1 MSFAQ
6 NAGGV
11 GKVRAAHKRKRS
23 REGTTRALKLKGG
36 RTGKTKGKGPK
47 GTGQVRAH
55 QFYPTP
61 PEATQALLDR
71 YGTALGA
78 GVRIWEPATG
88 TGAMEDVLRAG
99 GATVVGTDL
108 YDHGRGG
115 GLAFQLAHWPE
126 GMEAGDAVVTNPPF
140 SEAEAFIRH
149 AVHDLRAGFVA
160 MLLKAAY
167 FHAAERGELF
177 TRFPPSAVHPLMW
190 RLDFTGEGSPAMEM
204 SWYVWDDACPES
216 TSYMCGGTT
225 YEPMARPRAACD
237 DLFSSAVVL

>member
-11 GKVRAAHKRKRS
+11 GKVRAAHKGRKPRKD
-23 REGTTRALKLKGG
+23 TTRSLKLKGG
-36 RTGKTKGKGPK
+36 RTGKSKGKGPK

-71 YGTALGA
+71 YSVTLGQGA
-78 GVRIWEPATG
+78 RVWEPATG
-88 TGAMEDVLRAG
+88 TGAMEDVLRFH

-115 GLAFQLAHWPE
+115 GVAFQLADWPE
-126 GMEAGDAVVTNPPF
+126 GMGPGDAVVTNPPF

-149 AVHDLRAGFVA
+149 AVHDLQAGFVA

-204 SWYVWDDACPES
+204 SWYVWHA
-216 TSYMCGGTT
+216 GGPSGAGTL
-225 YEPMARPRAACD
+225 YLPMARPRPACD
-237 DLFSSAVVL
+237 DLFAPAVVL